1 MEFGSE
7 TEIRR
12 IMNNESK
19 EEAQR
24 RTVEGGENS
33 NKTKEYQWKE
43 DLKRGLKDITNK
55 QSERMVVVRVMKS

>member
-1 MEFGSE
+1 
-7 TEIRR
+7 
-12 IMNNESK
+12 MNNESK

-33 NKTKEYQWKE
+33 NKTKEYLWKE

-55 QSERMVVVRVMKS
+55 QSERLVQ

>member
-12 IMNNESK
+12 IMNAESK

-24 RTVEGGENS
+24 RSGGGGNS
-33 NKTKEYQWKE
+33 NKTCLGREE
-43 DLKRGLKDITNK
+43 HRRGITDITNK
-55 QSERMVVVRVMKS
+55 HRVVIKVIKS